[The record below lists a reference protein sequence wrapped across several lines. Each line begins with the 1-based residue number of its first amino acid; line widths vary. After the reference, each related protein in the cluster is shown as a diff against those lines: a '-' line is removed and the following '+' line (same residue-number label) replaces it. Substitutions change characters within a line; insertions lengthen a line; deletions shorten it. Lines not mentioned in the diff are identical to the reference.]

1 MQSLNSKDYTMTEK
15 SKSTPGRGQ
24 YALALILGTLA
35 FLAGGISLKM
45 NADFG
50 MKSGL
55 IMAAIFIVSDCAKII
70 LPMVAAAM
78 PGPAIKRRLAYGVA
92 VAISL
97 IAATSYLLETQATR
111 LLQSQAHDAAIA
123 DARIDAARLRQE
135 LAGIT
140 ETLNVAALEKL
151 AANRKAAADREAER
165 GHCGPKCEGLKTEH
179 DTLIERAGQA
189 RRRDRLES
197 ELAALTATIKD
208 APAEAVGASATL
220 AGLTGGDADQIAT
233 QEALI
238 KAIAM
243 LIILELLATFSGEAG
258 NLFISTWKSR
268 RKPAKAARKETKP
281 SGVGRKADEISGE
294 ISKSSYWMK
303 RLAKEQPALAASVIA
318 GEISCY
324 KACIQAGIR
333 KAPEIGKG
341 KTKSDWTKPEAYVQ
355 ETEAVE
361 A

>member
-1 MQSLNSKDYTMTEK
+1 MQSLNRKDHTMTERPK
-15 SKSTPGRGQ
+15 PTPGRGQ

-35 FLAGGISLKM
+35 FVAGGISLKM

-92 VAISL
+92 VSISL

-111 LLQSQAHDAAIA
+111 LLQSQARTTAIA
-123 DARIDAARLRQE
+123 DARTDADRLRKE
-135 LAGIT
+135 LSGIG
-140 ETLNVAALEKL
+140 
-151 AANRKAAADREAER
+151 EASSVE
-165 GHCGPKCEGLKTEH
+165 
-179 DTLIERAGQA
+179 A
-189 RRRDRLES
+189 
-197 ELAALTATIKD
+197 LAALAKAKDEAAKAEAADGGCLKKCQDRITEHGEILERLGQAKRRQQLETELATLSTKIED

-233 QEALI
+233 HEAI
-238 KAIAM
+238 VKAILM
-243 LIILELLATFSGEAG
+243 LIILELLAMFSGEAG
-258 NLFISTWKSR
+258 NLFVRTWRGR
-268 RKPAKAARKETKP
+268 RKLAKPIRKETK
-281 SGVGRKADEISGE
+281 SSDTGRKAAEISSE
-294 ISKSSYWMK
+294 IPAKSYWMK
-303 RLAKEQPALAASVIA
+303 RLAKEQPELARRVIS

-324 KACIQAGIR
+324 KACIEAGIR
-333 KAPEIGKG
+333 KAPEIGKA